1 MIKLARYEF
10 IKICCKRS
18 LLLAILIF
26 SVVNLVKIL
35 DVYQSYSYLT
45 NGSEEK
51 SWDKVYWDF
60 YPQFAGKIT
69 SEKIDNLLSLYR
81 PLEEKTGDLTAST
94 ATDDPDTFTG
104 NIYSDRNLLNKYYV
118 KPMNYFFEYQRKAL
132 EVATRARENSTFY
145 NAQGNDYE
153 ARKNA
158 VIYNLFSSRDISTFE
173 YTEMYN
179 YYLNYD
185 FSSAL
190 VLLLCLYGIVTVF
203 VNEKETQ
210 MNLLLITNPN
220 GGVKTCAAKVIA
232 ASAFIVGISFWF
244 SVLDFFGF
252 AAAFHTFEGGNL
264 PIYAIS
270 NFEIA
275 SINVSLFQYAIVS
288 AIIRAIGFWTLGMV
302 MLWIAMFWR
311 TALIPFVINFSVA
324 LGLIL
329 LGASSAFYSTTWE
342 KIWNPYVLLV
352 NRTLFGKTEFI
363 NLFGYP
369 ILSYQVAICISVIF
383 GIIAVTMILA
393 TYSRNQYCRLGGIR
407 CKVLSTN
414 LKRC

>member
-1 MIKLARYEF
+1 MKKLVRYELV
-10 IKICCKRS
+10 KLCCKRA

-26 SVVNLVKIL
+26 SIVNLIKIQ
-35 DVYQSYSYLT
+35 DVYRSYSYLT
-45 NGSEEK
+45 NGSEEQ
-51 SWDKVYWDF
+51 SWDKVYWGF
-60 YPQFAGKIT
+60 YPQFSGEIT
-69 SEKIDNLLSLYR
+69 SEKINNLLSLYR

-94 ATDDPDTFTG
+94 ATDDPDTYTG
-104 NIYSDRNLLNKYYV
+104 NIYSDRNLLYKYYV
-118 KPMNYFFEYQRKAL
+118 KPMNYFFEYQRSAQ
-132 EVATRARENSTFY
+132 EVATRARENSAFY
-145 NAQGNDYE
+145 IALGNDYE

-158 VIYNLFSSRDISTFE
+158 VIYNLFSSRNISTFE

-232 ASAFIVGISFWF
+232 ASAFIVGISLWF
-244 SVLDFFGF
+244 SMLDFFGF
-252 AAAFHTFEGGNL
+252 AAAFHTFEGGSL

-270 NFEIA
+270 NFELA
-275 SINVSLFQYAIVS
+275 SINVSLFQYALVS
-288 AIIRAIGFWTLGMV
+288 AIVRAIGFWTLGMV
-302 MLWIAMFWR
+302 MLLIAMFWR

-329 LGASSAFYSTTWE
+329 LGASSAFYSAAWS
-342 KIWNPYVLLV
+342 KIWNPYSLLV
-352 NRTLFGKTEFI
+352 NRILFGKTEFI

-369 ILSYQVAICISVIF
+369 TLSYQVAIFISVII
-383 GIIAVTMILA
+383 GIIAVTLIFA
-393 TYSRNQYCRLGGIR
+393 TFSRNKYCRLGGIL

-414 LKRC
+414 